1 MRETRFGVGIAFDPG
16 MRVHEVMDDPLW
28 KKPGVLKENFQKARS
43 QLGTSGHGNH
53 FVEFGKLTVEADID
67 AEPTLK
73 KIKAGT
79 YTALLS
85 FGQPRTWSACR

>member
-1 MRETRFGVGIAFDPG
+1 MR
-16 MRVHEVMDDPLW
+16 VMDDPLW

-67 AEPTLK
+67 EPTLK
-73 KIKAGT
+73 NKSGHLHSFAF
-79 YTALLS
+79 S

>member
-1 MRETRFGVGIAFDPG
+1 MGTLSGVVKDNYKRA
-16 MRVHEVMDDPLW
+16 L
-28 KKPGVLKENFQKARS
+28 S

-53 FVEFGKLTVEADID
+53 FVEFRKLTVESDID
-67 AEPTLK
+67 EPTL

-85 FGQPRTWSACR
+85 HSGLSP